1 MIISMSLRNF
11 KALKDEFYCFNRII
25 LKRIKIK
32 TEMLKKIYVLLHKK
46 KDVSYVLIIMFDLI
60 I

>member
-1 MIISMSLRNF
+1 MSLRNF